1 MRVLLTGATG
11 FIGRHLTQALLRDG
25 HVVRAA
31 LRDEQPMADRVERAV
46 VGDIGGSPDWRAAL
60 AGVDAVIHAAGI
72 AHAGP
77 GIAAE
82 RYQSVNHAA
91 TLHLA
96 HAARGRV
103 GRFVLMSSIRAQSG
117 PSSPAVLTEADEPR
131 PTDDYG
137 RSKLA
142 AERGLAEIDGLHA
155 AALRPVLVYG
165 EGVRGNMGAL
175 VKLARLPI
183 PLPFGALRARRSL
196 VAVETVGDAVR
207 HLLTATDASG
217 NPLSGPFI
225 VADPG
230 PVNVAEMV
238 TALRAGMGRRAGLVS
253 LPQPLLRAG
262 LSPVKRADLLERLN
276 SPLVV
281 DGARLREAGFT
292 PTVSSREGL
301 WRLGARLAGARPA
314 GAQPTGGGRSRE

>member
-1 MRVLLTGATG
+1 MRILLTGASG
-11 FIGRHLTQALLRDG
+11 FIGRHLTAALLRDG

-31 LRDEQPMADRVERAV
+31 LREDIALAPEVERAV

-60 AGVDAVIHAAGI
+60 AGVDAVVHSAGI

-77 GIAAE
+77 EILPE
-82 RYQSVNHAA
+82 RYRQVNHAA

-103 GRFVLMSSIRAQSG
+103 GRFVFLSSIRAQTG
-117 PSSPAVLTEADEPR
+117 PSSATVLSEADAPH

-142 AERGLAEIDGLHA
+142 AERDLAEIDGLFA
-155 AALRPVLVYG
+155 ASLRPVLVYG

-175 VKLARLPI
+175 IRLARLPL

-196 VAVETVGDAVR
+196 VAVETVADAVR
-207 HLLTATDASG
+207 HLLTARAADGA
-217 NPLSGPFI
+217 PLAGPFI

-230 PVNVAEMV
+230 PLDVGEIVA
-238 TALRAGMGRRAGLVS
+238 ALRAGMGRRPGLLGVP
-253 LPQPLLRAG
+253 LPLLRAG
-262 LSPVKRADLLERLN
+262 LIPVGRAALLERLD

-281 DGARLREAGFT
+281 DGGRLARSGFT
-292 PTVSSREGL
+292 PAVSSREGL
-301 WRLGARLAGARPA
+301 RRLGALLAR
-314 GAQPTGGGRSRE
+314 R